1 MIYLTPS
8 IEIEKIEAEDI
19 ILTSVTPP
27 TTGGGLGGGNET
39 GWVSDVGTIGGTTGG
54 KITIG
59 GGTTGGFSAG
69 DLFGNR

>member
-39 GWVSDVGTIGGTTGG
+39 GWVSDVGTIGGSTG

-59 GGTTGGFSAG
+59 STTTGDVSAG

>member
-39 GWVSDVGTIGGTTGG
+39 GWVSDVGTIGGSTG

-59 GGTTGGFSAG
+59 GTTTGGVSAG